1 MRAALVGLP
10 QSGKSTLFAAAAE
23 SSGSHVH
30 LEKPDQEH
38 IAIIKVPDDR
48 VDWLNQHYK
57 PKKKTYAEIEF
68 IDIPGLD
75 FTTDAT
81 RSHARTHL
89 AKVRQ
94 SDMIIF
100 VLREFHNNSVPPY
113 RNRIDPAA
121 DLEELRQEMLLS
133 DLEQVSARIEKLQ
146 SALRKPTPD
155 REKNQHEL
163 ELMQRLQE
171 TLEAEKPLTEA
182 VKTESEQK
190 MLRAFAFLTLKPVVV
205 VINCDEDA
213 IGNNQS
219 ELSEFAGYP
228 AIRLSAKVE
237 EEIASLPADERA
249 EFFQAMGITTPARDQ
264 LVRACYK
271 AMNLISF
278 LTVSKNEVRAWT
290 IPAGT
295 NAITAAGMIHSD
307 MARGFIRAEVIAFD
321 DLKAAGDEKKVKA
334 AGKFR
339 LEGKN
344 YIVQDGDVILFR
356 FNV

>member
-23 SSGSHVH
+23 SGGSHVH
-30 LEKPDQEH
+30 LERPDQEH
-38 IAIIKVPDDR
+38 LAVIKVPDDR
-48 VDWLNQHYK
+48 VDWLDEHYK
-57 PKKKTYAEIEF
+57 PKKKTYAEMEF
-68 IDIPGLD
+68 VDIPGLD

-81 RSHARTHL
+81 RSHARTYM

-94 SDMIIF
+94 TDMIIL
-100 VLREFHNNSVPPY
+100 VLREFHNDSVPPY
-113 RNRIDPAA
+113 RNRIDPVV

-133 DLEQVSARIEKLQ
+133 DLEQVTARIDKLR

-171 TLEAEKPLTEA
+171 TLEAEQPIAQA
-182 VKTESEQK
+182 VKTASEQK
-190 MLRAFAFLTLKPVVV
+190 MLRAFAFLTLKPLVV
-205 VINCDEDA
+205 VINCDENS
-213 IGNNQS
+213 IGDDQS
-219 ELSEFAGYP
+219 GLSEFAGYP

-237 EEIASLPADERA
+237 EEIASLPAEDRS
-249 EFFQAMGITTPARDQ
+249 EFLQAMGITTPARDR
-264 LVRACYK
+264 LVHACYE

-295 NAITAAGMIHSD
+295 DAVTAAGTVHSD
-307 MARGFIRAEVIAFD
+307 MARGFIRAEVIAFE
-321 DLKAAGDEKKVKA
+321 DLKDAGDEKKARA